1 MMIKSSEEIIIYES
15 PDGGKTVYARK
26 SGEPPNSRTLH
37 SIDPVWK
44 KEQELNKHLF
54 IYTHTRGHHR
64 PPRDD
69 GGLWT
74 VGENT
79 KQQTVDGWLLT
90 DPVCVKT
97 EANEQRRMVILYE
110 SDYYNM
116 NPWKPGDGV
125 WLRNK
130 MFQTMIRFHDTC
142 INVSGVMIS
151 VVMHRDNPRDFVDA
165 DKVRMYIHMCVD
177 HHWYNHKTNKDEYSE
192 NNFKEV
198 CEYKAHIILFYTHT
212 LTHTKIDI
220 HVCTRKISHRASTL
234 PYISKRMYIP
244 L

>member
-1 MMIKSSEEIIIYES
+1 MY
-15 PDGGKTVYARK
+15 VYILRA
-26 SGEPPNSRTLH
+26 
-37 SIDPVWK
+37 K

-79 KQQTVDGWLLT
+79 KQQVVTGWLLT
-90 DPVCVKT
+90 GVCQDWNKRA
-97 EANEQRRMVILYE
+97 EANVHPVWVWKISENHNI
-110 SDYYNM
+110 
-116 NPWKPGDGV
+116 NPQKPGDGGSL
-125 WLRNK
+125 WNK
-130 MFQTMIRFHDTC
+130 MFQTMNRCHDTDN
-142 INVSGVMIS
+142 NVSGVMIS